1 MSKIIKKI
9 LNFQKEKNVSISI
22 LVLIMGLAVILLT
35 TAMVGYIFRD
45 IGFTELDKDKLR
57 ALHFAE
63 SGLSNMYY
71 NLDQLSEGLI
81 TDLPAGVFPDYYT
94 GYVPDPDDPEGS
106 FEVEYEI
113 DDSAEIDRY
122 IITSTGTDISSGVT
136 RTVMVETFYINILDF
151 IFTGRASGAA
161 QLAGQINITGPFFVA
176 DIIDDKFIGNTS
188 FNKGPLFVKGYIDMS
203 GNSSIGEDP
212 PYPHPDGETYGP
224 IILVLGGDFN
234 YKGEIIDPL
243 NPPDNS
249 DIYVSEYYHKAIDV
263 TLTAID
269 DDYIELVVA
278 PGALEIPGN
287 LLISNGTIKVDNVEI
302 EDGYDGLKFND
313 DGILEISGDIVVYG
327 TIEIGKKKETI
338 EYSGNGNLISTGNI
352 TVGSQVIPKDEL
364 ANFPSSDLMAL
375 ISQNNIY
382 LNLTTA
388 NGGTY
393 EDPKAALLLIASNE
407 VNTTTNTF
415 LRGGTV
421 SNNLQL
427 GLNTTIYYE
436 TGIGDALTAAIPG
449 FGENI
454 KLEMSWQEIIAD

>member
-1 MSKIIKKI
+1 MNKIIKRI
-9 LNFQKEKNVSISI
+9 LNFQKRKNGSISI

-71 NLDQLSEGLI
+71 KIEQYSNSGVPLPSES
-81 TDLPAGVFPDYYT
+81 PDYYT

-113 DDSAEIDRY
+113 DDSTEIYRY

-136 RTVMVETFYINILDF
+136 RTVRVETYFINILDF

-176 DIIDDKFIGNTS
+176 NIIDDKLTGNSS
-188 FNKGPLFVKGYIDMS
+188 FNKGPLFVKGDINLT
-203 GNSSIGEDP
+203 GNASIGEETE
-212 PYPHPDGETYGP
+212 YLHVDGEIYGP
-224 IILVLGGDFN
+224 IILVMGGLFN
-234 YKGEIIDPL
+234 GELFDPQ
-243 NPPDNS
+243 NPPD
-249 DIYVSEYYHKAIDV
+249 DVYVSEYYHKAIDV

-269 DDYIELVVA
+269 DDYIELVINS
-278 PGALEIPGN
+278 GAQPIPGN
-287 LLISNGTIKVDNVEI
+287 LLIGNEIIEVDGVEI
-302 EDGYDGLKFND
+302 IDGYDGLRFND

-327 TIEIGKKKETI
+327 DIDIGDGKYTI
-338 EYSGNGNLISTGNI
+338 EYSGNANLISTGDI
-352 TVGSQVIPKDEL
+352 TIEAKIRPEDMN
-364 ANFPSSDLMAL
+364 NFPSTDLMAL
-375 ISQNNIY
+375 ISQNNIDLY
-382 LNLTTA
+382 A
-388 NGGTY
+388 RGGNY
-393 EDPKAALLLIASNE
+393 EEPDAAVMLIADNKVE
-407 VNTTTNTF
+407 TTKPNTF

-421 SNNLQL
+421 SNNLVL
-427 GLNTTIYYE
+427 KVNTTIYYE

-454 KLEMSWQEIIAD
+454 KLEISWKEIIAD